1 MQVYEVAVLGK
12 PITQGSMRK
21 SRGGH
26 IVHDKADEL
35 YAWRQAIEDAVCPV
49 FFIEGILDGLPPGVP
64 PNLERTNLPPK
75 T

>member
-26 IVHDKADEL
+26 IVHDKADQL
-35 YAWRQAIEDAVCPV
+35 YDWRQSIEDA
-49 FFIEGILDGLPPGVP
+49 FYENTGQTEPGFPSTRQYVLRSSSP
-64 PNLERTNLPPK
+64 SPEPAA
-75 T
+75 